1 MKKLV
6 VTLVA
11 MLVLIM
17 PVGVFADEGK
27 AVNTQL
33 TKLELQNDAGEAIK
47 EVSVGSSFKLFANY
61 TINDTV
67 HTGDYFDMA
76 VPKEIDLSSAFTN
89 YNFTL
94 SDNQGQVIASA
105 TVKPSGTAGGVVHV
119 VFNEKVDGKANLK
132 GNLFFYARGN
142 EKGVKFGEVTPIK
155 VVINNNNGSAYSVFP
170 SVKFTPNKPVSG
182 TEVIGKWANPSKS
195 KDRADWRIRI
205 NKSGQNLKNVV
216 VTDKITSGNGE
227 YLPEFKLQKV
237 TFAEDG
243 HITSYGEAIDVTNR
257 VKYNEDKT
265 SFTLKLGQIGTQGY
279 LLSYATKVNDEDPI
293 QNNSA
298 ELSADAIVP
307 SKSSG
312 VWLYKAAGGGVSTE
326 VSGKLR
332 IRKVDS
338 ETGKGLAGAKFKVT
352 KGDKSFELTS
362 NDEGIALSDKLELG
376 EYKVTEITAPKG
388 YKATSEEFSVNVTSN
403 GGVLT
408 IKNTKEKVETPKIE
422 EPKKPE
428 TPKVEEPK
436 KPETPKVEE
445 PKKPETPK
453 VEEPKKPETPKVE
466 EPKKPET
473 PKAEEPKETK
483 VELPKENKQEAPK
496 TVQSNQN
503 VVRKTINKD
512 VPKTGD
518 DMNIILYGV
527 IFSFAAGMMT
537 YLIKRRSR

>member
-1 MKKLV
+1 
-6 VTLVA
+6 
-11 MLVLIM
+11 
-17 PVGVFADEGK
+17 
-27 AVNTQL
+27 
-33 TKLELQNDAGEAIK
+33 
-47 EVSVGSSFKLFANY
+47 
-61 TINDTV
+61 
-67 HTGDYFDMA
+67 MA

-94 SDNQGQVIASA
+94 SDNQGQVIANA
-105 TVKPSGTAGGVVHV
+105 TVKPSGTAGGVVRV

-170 SVKFTPNKPVSG
+170 PVKFTPNKPVSR

-352 KGDKSFELTS
+352 KGDKTFELTS

-388 YKATSEEFSVNVTSN
+388 YKATSEEFAVSVTSN

-408 IKNTKEKVETPKIE
+408 VKNTKEKVETPKIE

-428 TPKVEEPK
+428 KPETPNKPEEPKKPETPNKPEEPKVEEPK

-466 EPKKPET
+466 EPKKSET
-473 PKAEEPKETK
+473 PKVEEPKETK

-537 YLIKRRSR
+537 YLLKRRSR

>member
-1 MKKLV
+1 M
-6 VTLVA
+6 
-11 MLVLIM
+11 
-17 PVGVFADEGK
+17 
-27 AVNTQL
+27 
-33 TKLELQNDAGEAIK
+33 
-47 EVSVGSSFKLFANY
+47 
-61 TINDTV
+61 
-67 HTGDYFDMA
+67 
-76 VPKEIDLSSAFTN
+76 
-89 YNFTL
+89 
-94 SDNQGQVIASA
+94 
-105 TVKPSGTAGGVVHV
+105 
-119 VFNEKVDGKANLK
+119 
-132 GNLFFYARGN
+132 
-142 EKGVKFGEVTPIK
+142 
-155 VVINNNNGSAYSVFP
+155 
-170 SVKFTPNKPVSG
+170 
-182 TEVIGKWANPSKS
+182 
-195 KDRADWRIRI
+195 
-205 NKSGQNLKNVV
+205 
-216 VTDKITSGNGE
+216 
-227 YLPEFKLQKV
+227 
-237 TFAEDG
+237 
-243 HITSYGEAIDVTNR
+243 
-257 VKYNEDKT
+257 
-265 SFTLKLGQIGTQGY
+265 KLGQIGTQGY

-388 YKATSEEFSVNVTSN
+388 YKATSEEFSVNVTTN

-408 IKNTKEKVETPKIE
+408 IKNTKEKV
-422 EPKKPE
+422 E

-445 PKKPETPK
+445 PKQ
-453 VEEPKKPETPKVE
+453 
-466 EPKKPET
+466 
-473 PKAEEPKETK
+473 TK

-496 TVQSNQN
+496 TVKGNQTI
-503 VVRKTINKD
+503 VRINKD

-537 YLIKRRSR
+537 YLLKRRSR

>member
-1 MKKLV
+1 M
-6 VTLVA
+6 
-11 MLVLIM
+11 
-17 PVGVFADEGK
+17 
-27 AVNTQL
+27 
-33 TKLELQNDAGEAIK
+33 
-47 EVSVGSSFKLFANY
+47 
-61 TINDTV
+61 
-67 HTGDYFDMA
+67 
-76 VPKEIDLSSAFTN
+76 
-89 YNFTL
+89 
-94 SDNQGQVIASA
+94 
-105 TVKPSGTAGGVVHV
+105 
-119 VFNEKVDGKANLK
+119 
-132 GNLFFYARGN
+132 
-142 EKGVKFGEVTPIK
+142 
-155 VVINNNNGSAYSVFP
+155 
-170 SVKFTPNKPVSG
+170 
-182 TEVIGKWANPSKS
+182 
-195 KDRADWRIRI
+195 
-205 NKSGQNLKNVV
+205 
-216 VTDKITSGNGE
+216 
-227 YLPEFKLQKV
+227 
-237 TFAEDG
+237 
-243 HITSYGEAIDVTNR
+243 
-257 VKYNEDKT
+257 
-265 SFTLKLGQIGTQGY
+265 KLGQIGTQGY

-307 SKSSG
+307 SKSTG

-388 YKATSEEFSVNVTSN
+388 YKATSEEFSVSVTSN

-408 IKNTKEKVETPKIE
+408 IKNTKEKVEIPNKPEEPKKPETPNVDVPNKPE

-436 KPETPKVEE
+436 KPEVPKVEE
-445 PKKPETPK
+445 PKKPEIPK
-453 VEEPKKPETPKVE
+453 V
-466 EPKKPET
+466 
-473 PKAEEPKETK
+473 EEPKETK
-483 VELPKENKQEAPK
+483 VEKPKEVKGETPK
-496 TVQSNQN
+496 SSETSKESKVLSNQN

>member
-1 MKKLV
+1 MKKFV
-6 VTLVA
+6 VTLIT
-11 MLVLIM
+11 MLALAI
-17 PVGVFADEGK
+17 PFGVFADEGK

-89 YNFTL
+89 YSFTL
-94 SDNQGQVIASA
+94 SDNQGQVIANA

-119 VFNEKVDGKANLK
+119 VFNEKVNGKANLK
-132 GNLFFYARGN
+132 GNLFFYARSN

-170 SVKFTPNKPVSG
+170 PVKFTPNKPVSG

-332 IRKVDS
+332 IRKIDS
-338 ETGKGLAGAKFKVT
+338 ETGKGLAGAKFKVI

-408 IKNTKEKVETPKIE
+408 IKNTKEKVETPK
-422 EPKKPE
+422 
-428 TPKVEEPK
+428 VEEPK

-445 PKKPETPK
+445 PK
-453 VEEPKKPETPKVE
+453 VE

-473 PKAEEPKETK
+473 PKAEKPKETK
-483 VELPKENKQEAPK
+483 VEEPKNVETPK
-496 TVQSNQN
+496 SSETSKESKVLSNQN

-537 YLIKRRSR
+537 YLLKRRSR

>member
-1 MKKLV
+1 MNNIFYI
-6 VTLVA
+6 TNDREH
-11 MLVLIM
+11 VLDKDRFIEALKREDDYIYDFFNSEM
-17 PVGVFADEGK
+17 PYEVDRFSTCERDFEPF
-27 AVNTQL
+27 L
-33 TKLELQNDAGEAIK
+33 LENE
-47 EVSVGSSFKLFANY
+47 
-61 TINDTV
+61 
-67 HTGDYFDMA
+67 YFD
-76 VPKEIDLSSAFTN
+76 I
-89 YNFTL
+89 
-94 SDNQGQVIASA
+94 
-105 TVKPSGTAGGVVHV
+105 
-119 VFNEKVDGKANLK
+119 
-132 GNLFFYARGN
+132 
-142 EKGVKFGEVTPIK
+142 
-155 VVINNNNGSAYSVFP
+155 
-170 SVKFTPNKPVSG
+170 
-182 TEVIGKWANPSKS
+182 
-195 KDRADWRIRI
+195 
-205 NKSGQNLKNVV
+205 
-216 VTDKITSGNGE
+216 
-227 YLPEFKLQKV
+227 KV

-243 HITSYGEAIDVTNR
+243 HITSYGESIDVTNR
-257 VKYNEDKT
+257 VKYNADKT

-408 IKNTKEKVETPKIE
+408 IKNTKEKVE
-422 EPKKPE
+422 
-428 TPKVEEPK
+428 
-436 KPETPKVEE
+436 
-445 PKKPETPK
+445 
-453 VEEPKKPETPKVE
+453 EPKKPETPKVE

-496 TVQSNQN
+496 TVNGNQN

-527 IFSFAAGMMT
+527 IFSFAAGMAT
-537 YLIKRRSR
+537 YLLKRRSR